1 MSIERTFLF
10 SENKAFSKKFYET
23 QDVKVIFLR
32 NTGSKFYETQDIIE
46 LLYRDKYY
54 NKDRKRFFSG
64 FLKEKKLF
72 QKKRNC
78 FNYINNWFNKQLV
91 Q

>member
-10 SENKAFSKKFYET
+10 SENKAFSKKFRET
-23 QDVKVIFLR
+23 QDPSIVFPR
-32 NTGSKFYETQDIIE
+32 NTGCFFRETQDIIE

-72 QKKRNC
+72 QKRNC
-78 FNYINNWFNKQLV
+78 FKKEIVSKNKRN
-91 Q
+91 

>member
-1 MSIERTFLF
+1 MSAERKFF
-10 SENKAFSKKFYET
+10 SSENKAFSKKFRET
-23 QDVKVIFLR
+23 QDVKVIFPR
-32 NTGSKFYETQDIIE
+32 NTGCFFRETQDIIE

-72 QKKRNC
+72 QKRNC
-78 FNYINNWFNKQLV
+78 FKKEIVSKNKRN
-91 Q
+91 